1 MARPIK
7 EGMSYFPHDVDA
19 SSDEKIE
26 ALRSLFDNDGYAFY
40 FILLERIYRTSCGE
54 LDISNDIKKAA
65 VIKKIGVTKE
75 QFEKILD
82 ASFEL
87 GLFDKV
93 LFNSTGC
100 LTSHGIKCRFSEV
113 ERLREKWRKKKEVF
127 SRENNT
133 ENLMEN
139 SQETGERKEK
149 RNKVNQSESILY
161 TDSELEILNFWNMQG
176 IVKHEQTAEM
186 QKAIKNG
193 IRKYKKSDIIISIT
207 NYSTIFH
214 DQSYFYNHIFR
225 LDKFLRQSNGVPDF
239 LDQGQQWLNYQN
251 RSGGA
256 KNEAISD
263 NGGKYG
269 NHAEYARILDGN

>member
-1 MARPIK
+1 VARPIK

-54 LDISNDIKKAA
+54 LDISSDIKKAA
-65 VIKKIGVTKE
+65 VIKKIGVPKE

-87 GLFDKV
+87 GLFDKA

-100 LTSHGIKCRFSEV
+100 LTSHGIKCRFSEI

-133 ENLMEN
+133 ENPVEN

-149 RNKVNQSESILY
+149 KNKVNQSESILY
-161 TDSELEILNFWNMQG
+161 TDIELEVLNFWNTQG
-176 IVKHEQTAEM
+176 IVEHDQTEEM
-186 QKAIKNG
+186 QKSIKNALKKYGKGNIIAG
-193 IRKYKKSDIIISIT
+193 IK
-207 NYSTIFH
+207 NYSTVFH
-214 DQSYFYNHIFR
+214 DQNYFYNHIFR
-225 LDKFLRQSNGVPDF
+225 LDKFLKQGNALPDF
-239 LDQGQQWLNYQN
+239 LEQGQQLLNYQN
-251 RSGGA
+251 RA
-256 KNEAISD
+256 VKNNESVRD
-263 NGGKYG
+263 NGTKPES
-269 NHAEYARILDGN
+269 NSEYAKLLDGI